1 MALDRDPEEVRK
13 RTCFCVSLKAG
24 TSAAPRPSREPVRRG
39 SGSQKARR
47 ENLWRRCGRWLSS
60 HAPHRWTFGRRSS
73 QSVTQ
78 ETGQQLSH
86 DALDSTTLQEG
97 KVPHA
102 AKRGQGRLRAENPS
116 PAKSKASRLVW
127 TVQAGTRQ
135 KRVEHLVPAFLE
147 GDTAYVHS
155 FLCTYRGFATTRQVL
170 ELLSSKVRAVPL
182 RSTVGIQP
190 PTSCEAGDVT
200 APPRA
205 SVCSLQGGLKRG
217 SASRGDCR
225 DSGRYGCVLAYGDE
239 DGGPLDQLKKAI
251 SFIVGAWLRWYPE
264 DFIQPPDVPSLE
276 LLLAYI
282 GLNMPGSELEHR
294 ARVLLSRLEQAE
306 HTDAKTEGEE
316 DSGV

>member
-1 MALDRDPEEVRK
+1 MFS
-13 RTCFCVSLKAG
+13 CFL
-24 TSAAPRPSREPVRRG
+24 PPDQG

-116 PAKSKASRLVW
+116 PAKSKASRLGW
-127 TVQAGTRQ
+127 TVQAGRRQ

-170 ELLSSKVRAVPL
+170 ELLF
-182 RSTVGIQP
+182 Q
-190 PTSCEAGDVT
+190 
-200 APPRA
+200 
-205 SVCSLQGGLKRG
+205 
-217 SASRGDCR
+217 
-225 DSGRYGCVLAYGDE
+225 RYGCVLAYGDE

-251 SFIVGAWLRWYPE
+251 SFILGAWLRWYPE

-294 ARVLLSRLEQAE
+294 ARVLLSRLEQPE
-306 HTDAKTEGEE
+306 HTDAKTEAAAPPKDAE
-316 DSGV
+316 DPEDPAPSLPLGPSPAQSRTGILRATAGSRPSASTGSIPATTLSS

>member
-78 ETGQQLSH
+78 EMGQQLSH

-127 TVQAGTRQ
+127 TVQAGRRQ

-155 FLCTYRGFATTRQVL
+155 FLSTYRGFATTRQVL
-170 ELLSSKVRAVPL
+170 ELLFQR
-182 RSTVGIQP
+182 
-190 PTSCEAGDVT
+190 
-200 APPRA
+200 
-205 SVCSLQGGLKRG
+205 
-217 SASRGDCR
+217 
-225 DSGRYGCVLAYGDE
+225 
-239 DGGPLDQLKKAI
+239 AI
-251 SFIVGAWLRWYPE
+251 SFILGAWLRWYPE

-294 ARVLLSRLEQAE
+294 ARVLLSRLEQPE
-306 HTDAKTEGEE
+306 HTDAKTEAAAPPKDAE
-316 DSGV
+316 DPEDPAPSLPLGPSPAPSRTGILRATAGSRPSASTGSIPATTLSS

>member
-1 MALDRDPEEVRK
+1 MFS
-13 RTCFCVSLKAG
+13 CFL
-24 TSAAPRPSREPVRRG
+24 PPDQG

-116 PAKSKASRLVW
+116 PAKSKASRLGW

-170 ELLSSKVRAVPL
+170 ELLFQR
-182 RSTVGIQP
+182 
-190 PTSCEAGDVT
+190 
-200 APPRA
+200 
-205 SVCSLQGGLKRG
+205 
-217 SASRGDCR
+217 
-225 DSGRYGCVLAYGDE
+225 
-239 DGGPLDQLKKAI
+239 AI
-251 SFIVGAWLRWYPE
+251 SFILGAWLRWYPE

-294 ARVLLSRLEQAE
+294 ARVLLSRLEQPE
-306 HTDAKTEGEE
+306 HTDAKTEAAAPPKDAE
-316 DSGV
+316 DPEDPAPSLPLGPSPAQSRTGILRATAGSRPSASTGSIPATTLSS

>member
-1 MALDRDPEEVRK
+1 MFS
-13 RTCFCVSLKAG
+13 CFL
-24 TSAAPRPSREPVRRG
+24 PPDQG

-127 TVQAGTRQ
+127 TVQAGRRQ

-155 FLCTYRGFATTRQVL
+155 FLSTYRGFATTRQVL
-170 ELLSSKVRAVPL
+170 ELLFQR
-182 RSTVGIQP
+182 
-190 PTSCEAGDVT
+190 
-200 APPRA
+200 
-205 SVCSLQGGLKRG
+205 
-217 SASRGDCR
+217 
-225 DSGRYGCVLAYGDE
+225 
-239 DGGPLDQLKKAI
+239 AI
-251 SFIVGAWLRWYPE
+251 SFILGAWLRWYPE

-294 ARVLLSRLEQAE
+294 ARVLLSRLEQPE
-306 HTDAKTEGEE
+306 HTDAKTEAAAPPKDAE
-316 DSGV
+316 DPEDPAPSLPLGPSPAPSRTGILRATAGSRPSASTGSIPATTLSS